1 MFLQDGNVGWD
12 LTFADLKAPLTHNE
26 VFAMQIPDEYG
37 YFKLP
42 AELHYA
48 YIAPDESKLKDATV
62 AKEFSF
68 EGRFYNESELPTYK
82 GLKKGESVLISNTYP
97 ANIDAY
103 MLDESG
109 LGKVQIYD
117 YDEAKS
123 FMPLKARTSTPILSQ
138 HGFVFTPEEDGDL
151 VITEDYFLN
160 TLTKRAANIVEPYFR
175 INVKNMSSNTSSE
188 VEVEYDELKEDVENY
203 GTDAPKVFNSMEKSL
218 PDMYIMRYDMKWAEV
233 VVPTMTEAIPLGV
246 RINQAGATIRFTL
259 VGSEGLGDII
269 LEDRLEGKTYNL
281 TTGQLCE
288 FSNLP
293 VGDCEGRFYIN
304 LAEKEEEDSEEEEGG
319 DVSTEVEEETFTDSG
334 ISIIGNSE
342 GVVVSC
348 STDMELQYIYIND
361 MSGKTAMYKVSGN
374 YVAISLP
381 VAQGV
386 YTVNVIA
393 DKANKTGKVIL
404 K

>member
-1 MFLQDGNVGWD
+1 M
-12 LTFADLKAPLTHNE
+12 
-26 VFAMQIPDEYG
+26 
-37 YFKLP
+37 
-42 AELHYA
+42 
-48 YIAPDESKLKDATV
+48 
-62 AKEFSF
+62 
-68 EGRFYNESELPTYK
+68 PTYK
-82 GLKKGESVLISNTYP
+82 GLKEGESVLISNTYP

-117 YDEAKS
+117 YDDAKS

-138 HGFVFTPEEDGDL
+138 HGFVFTPAKDGDL

-175 INVKNMSSNTSSE
+175 INVKNMSSRTSSE
-188 VEVEYDELKEDVENY
+188 VEVEYDELKEDAINY
-203 GTDAPKVFNSMEKSL
+203 GTDAKKVFNSMEASL

-246 RINQAGATIRFTL
+246 RISQAGTTIRFTL

-281 TTGQLCE
+281 TAGQLCE
-288 FSNLP
+288 FSDLP

-304 LAEKEEEDSEEEEGG
+304 LAEKEDEDNEEEGG

-348 STDMELQYIYIND
+348 STDMELQCIYIND

-374 YVAISLP
+374 YVVIDLP

-386 YTVNVIA
+386 YTINVIA
-393 DKANKTGKVIL
+393 DKASKTGKVIL